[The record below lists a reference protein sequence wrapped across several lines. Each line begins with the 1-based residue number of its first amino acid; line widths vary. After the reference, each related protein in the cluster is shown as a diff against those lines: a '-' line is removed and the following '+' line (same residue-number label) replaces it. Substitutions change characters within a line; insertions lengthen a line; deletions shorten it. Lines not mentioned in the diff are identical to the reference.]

1 MLEIS
6 VSNLKNVKILVWIF
20 WELGVDIDT
29 KASYNETIE
38 GELTAQAGNPRVK
51 RLAGV
56 AHRIMRV
63 FSLTYKTAH
72 GRKEKN
78 ETG

>member
-1 MLEIS
+1 M
-6 VSNLKNVKILVWIF
+6 VWIF
-20 WELGVDIDT
+20 WELGVDIST
-29 KASYNETIE
+29 MTVYNKSIE

-63 FSLTYKTAH
+63 FSLTYKNHTREK
-72 GRKEKN
+72 GKN

>member
-1 MLEIS
+1 MT
-6 VSNLKNVKILVWIF
+6 LVQK
-20 WELGVDIDT
+20 EDII
-29 KASYNETIE
+29 KSIE

-51 RLAGV
+51 RLACV

-78 ETG
+78 EKRRSDF